1 MTDLRHERRH
11 LGHGI
16 YKLPITAE
24 RKHTDQL
31 HHGEAD
37 VFVLL
42 GFFRCV
48 SPPLKPPGVRHCN
61 IASGG
66 LPISIPLRF
75 SYRKLTCHEFQKVKH
90 FLHRWRGGIQVF
102 RYSVFCPQCF

>member
-31 HHGEAD
+31 HHGVAG
-37 VFVLL
+37 VSVLL
-42 GFFRCV
+42 RFFWCV
-48 SPPLKPPGVRHCN
+48 STPLKPPGVRHCN

-66 LPISIPLRF
+66 LSISIPLRF
-75 SYRKLTCHEFQKVKH
+75 SY
-90 FLHRWRGGIQVF
+90 
-102 RYSVFCPQCF
+102 